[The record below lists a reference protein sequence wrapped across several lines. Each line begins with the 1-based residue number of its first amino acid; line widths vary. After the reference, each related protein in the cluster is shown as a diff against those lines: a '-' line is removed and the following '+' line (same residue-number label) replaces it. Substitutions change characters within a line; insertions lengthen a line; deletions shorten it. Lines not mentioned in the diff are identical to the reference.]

1 MFLMKRIVL
10 ITYMIAALCACGPT
24 KSVSRDNGDED
35 FNLGYMTVSK
45 NAMSDTGNSLKI
57 SESDSD
63 QYNSMQDYLRD
74 RVPGLEIDGSRIII
88 RGISSLQGSS
98 DPLIIFDGA
107 EIMDIN
113 MIDPREVYSVDVLK
127 DTAAAMYGVKGTNGV
142 ILIKSKSSHISEV
155 QAREAKKAARII
167 KKNR

>member
-1 MFLMKRIVL
+1 MFLMKKIVL

-63 QYNSMQDYLRD
+63 QYNSMVEYLTAH
-74 RVPGLEIDGSRIII
+74 I
-88 RGISSLQGSS
+88 
-98 DPLIIFDGA
+98 A
-107 EIMDIN
+107 E
-113 MIDPREVYSVDVLK
+113 V
-127 DTAAAMYGVKGTNGV
+127 
-142 ILIKSKSSHISEV
+142 
-155 QAREAKKAARII
+155 
-167 KKNR
+167 